1 MFNRIVGLSLLAV
14 TVGALVGV
22 IIAPVVGQQ
31 SPLPGGCDRKNDVGC
46 EVKK

>member
-1 MFNRIVGLSLLAV
+1 MTHRIVGLSILAA
-14 TVGALVGV
+14 TVVALVAV